1 MEILSPAGDFETL
14 LTAIKCGAD
23 AVYIG
28 GVSFSARK
36 NAKNFSNEEIVKAID
51 LCHLYRVKLYVAVN
65 ILIKEK
71 EFLPA
76 IEYVRFLTEA
86 GVDGI
91 IIQDLGLLRR
101 TREMSDKVRINVS
114 TQATVCSSDGVNTFR
129 KLGADRVVLARE
141 LSFSEIKSIREKT
154 DAELEMFVHGA
165 LCMSWS
171 GQCLMSSVIG
181 GRSGNRGLCA
191 QPCRLLYRLISDG
204 EAVSGKLP
212 LLNTKDLCLA
222 ENIEEISKIV
232 DSAKIEGRM
241 KSSEYAGIVTKVY
254 QNAKNGTAKSE
265 EIYDMLSFFSRGGSS
280 KGYFNGRCFEKM
292 MDYYPKAE
300 KVTADKD
307 KINEIKNAE
316 FKKVRPISFVLTA
329 NEGEPLELLA
339 KSGDFIAK
347 AKGDICET
355 AKNSAINEERLA
367 LQLKKLGD
375 TPFYEENCEI
385 KTKGTPFV
393 SVSSVNALRRYVCEE
408 IEKQI
413 CCSFK
418 REVNKIELFQ
428 KEKRTKKVPK
438 ISVFVRTQEQLD
450 AACET
455 GISKIYAPA
464 QIYKKG
470 CILAC
475 PSLTKE
481 GEELDLKDADEV
493 LIQNI
498 GQIPECTGKKMS
510 AGERLNV
517 TNCETIKAL
526 NGLGIDEV
534 TLSTELNLREIGDIL
549 EKTDAKCEIVCYGR
563 IPVMIMENCVIKS
576 AYKCTKGQGNFELED
591 RLGERFPIICENCR
605 NVLLNSVPLYMADK
619 LDDILELNPDG
630 LKLIFTTETKEEV
643 KSVIEAYKKALSGE
657 VPKKVFDKITRGHF
671 YRGVE

>member
-14 LTAIKCGAD
+14 LTVIRCGAD

-28 GVSFSARK
+28 GVNFSARK

-51 LCHLYRVKLYVAVN
+51 LCHLYGVKLYVAVN

-71 EFLPA
+71 EFLSA
-76 IEYVRFLTEA
+76 IEYIRFLIEA

-91 IIQDLGLLRR
+91 IVQDLGLLKR
-101 TREMSDKVRINVS
+101 TREMSDAVKINVS
-114 TQATVCSSDGVNTFR
+114 TQATVCSSDGVNTF
-129 KLGADRVVLARE
+129 KKIGADRVVLARE
-141 LSFSEIKSIREKT
+141 LSILEIKSIREKT

-165 LCMSWS
+165 LCMCWS

-191 QPCRLLYRLISDG
+191 QPCRLLYKLILDG
-204 EAVSGKLP
+204 KEVSEKLP

-241 KSSEYAGIVTKVY
+241 KSLGYAGIVTRVY
-254 QNAKNGTAKSE
+254 KNAKEGIVTSE

-280 KGYFNGRCFEKM
+280 KGYFDGRCFDKM

-307 KINEIKNAE
+307 KLNEIKNAQI
-316 FKKVRPISFVLTA
+316 KKVRPISFVLTA

-339 KSGDFIAK
+339 KSEEFTAK
-347 AKGDICET
+347 AKGDICEM
-355 AKNSAINEERLA
+355 AKNSAINEERLTA
-367 LQLKKLGD
+367 QLKKLGD
-375 TPFYEENCEI
+375 TPFYEEFCEI

-413 CCSFK
+413 CESFK
-418 REVNKIELFQ
+418 REAKEIKLLQ
-428 KEKRTKKVPK
+428 KEKRTKRVPQ

-450 AACET
+450 AVCEM

-481 GEELDLKDADEV
+481 GEELDLKGAEEV

-498 GQIPECTGKKMS
+498 GQLLECTGKKIL

-517 TNCETIKAL
+517 TNCETIEAL

-563 IPVMIMENCVIKS
+563 LPVMLMENCVIKS
-576 AYKCTKGQGNFELED
+576 AYKCTKGQGFFELED

-619 LDDILELNPDG
+619 LDDILELNPDS

-643 KSVIEAYKKALSGE
+643 KSVTEAYKKAMSGE
-657 VPKKVFDKITRGHF
+657 APKKVSGKITRGHF